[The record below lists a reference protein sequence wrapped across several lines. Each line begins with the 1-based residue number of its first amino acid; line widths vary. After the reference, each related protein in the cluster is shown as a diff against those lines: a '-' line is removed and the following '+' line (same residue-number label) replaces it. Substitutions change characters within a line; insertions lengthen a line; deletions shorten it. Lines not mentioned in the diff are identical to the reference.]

1 MKLPRLKSAVRNVP
15 LSRVRQIDGIPFA
28 RSSTTAH
35 LRLRGRALQARNER
49 IAVRDM
55 YTCQVC
61 GRVADRSEG
70 QVDHRIPL
78 AQGGT
83 DGDDN
88 LQWICTEPCH
98 REKTERENARR
109 LSDSDAS
116 AGAPWGHGK
125 RSC

>member
-15 LSRVRQIDGIPFA
+15 LSRVRQIDDTGIPFA
-28 RSSTTAH
+28 RSSTEH
-35 LRLRGRALQARNER
+35 LRLRGRALQVRNER

-61 GRVADRSEG
+61 GRIVDRHEG

-83 DGDDN
+83 DGDGN

-109 LSDSDAS
+109 LTDSDVS
-116 AGAPWGHGK
+116 AGAPWK

>member
-1 MKLPRLKSAVRNVP
+1 MKLPRLKSAVQNVP
-15 LSRVRQIDGIPFA
+15 LSRVRQLDDTGIPFA
-28 RSSTTAH
+28 RSSTAH
-35 LRLRGRALQARNER
+35 LRLRGRALQVRNER

-83 DGDDN
+83 DGDGN

-98 REKTERENARR
+98 REKTEREQRREPMARDER
-109 LSDSDAS
+109 TGRMS
-116 AGAPWGHGK
+116 
-125 RSC
+125 